1 VVTAAIFIASIGLAW
16 VNTDVA
22 KFSWLLI
29 ALVPRAVDRR
39 LARPGAPGGD
49 AGRRSP
55 GA

>member
-1 VVTAAIFIASIGLAW
+1 
-16 VNTDVA
+16 VNADAA

-29 ALVPRAVDRR
+29 ALMPRIVDRW
-39 LARPGAPGGD
+39 LLRPGGPGGD